1 MSVGQTTEDKLYGR
15 SKSIVAFYVVQPV
28 LDILP
33 HWLSHSKSIIEI
45 SSRAVASAGGSVSA
59 GAYMSAMW
67 AVPSMNIAI
76 REFEMLL
83 VMPRACQGS
92 SEPFGKTMLVTFV
105 GKSLPP

>member
-1 MSVGQTTEDKLYGR
+1 MSVGHTTKDKLYDN
-15 SKSIVAFYVVQPV
+15 SKNIVACYVVQLV
-28 LDILP
+28 LEILS

-45 SSRAVASAGGSVSA
+45 SSRAVTSAGGSVSA
-59 GAYMSAMW
+59 GAYMLAQW

-105 GKSLPP
+105 GISLPL